1 MKMSRRR
8 FMILL
13 VTLVAV
19 NSFFWLASG
28 SFALTKAVINQFFGN
43 SMVRAEV
50 LVMNNGS
57 VEDWRIDRGVITQVA
72 NGTVTLREKDGT
84 LVPVPVDP
92 SAKVQGPP
100 RFGSVAR
107 LRPRLRVILYHQAN
121 LPAQLVQVEGVGP

>member
-1 MKMSRRR
+1 MSMSRRR

-19 NSFFWLASG
+19 NSFFWMASG
-28 SFALTKAVINQFFGN
+28 GFALTKAVVNQFFGN
-43 SMVRAEV
+43 SMIRAEV

-72 NGTVTLREKDGT
+72 NGTVTLKEKDGT
-84 LVPVPVDP
+84 FVPIPVDAN
-92 SAKVQGPP
+92 AKVQGPP
-100 RFGSVAR
+100 RFSSVSR

-121 LPAQLVQVEGVGP
+121 LPAQLVQVEGVG